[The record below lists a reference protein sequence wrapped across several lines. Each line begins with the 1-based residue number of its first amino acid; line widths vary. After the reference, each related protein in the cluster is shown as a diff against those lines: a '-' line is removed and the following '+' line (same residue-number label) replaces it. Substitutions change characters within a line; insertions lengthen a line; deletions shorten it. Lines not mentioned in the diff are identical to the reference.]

1 MTMSTIKLY
10 LDEDVWLGLADA
22 LRKRG
27 FDAVHVYEAERGE
40 RSDADQPE
48 CAAQE
53 QRTILTHNV
62 DDFAALAKECFVC
75 SRSHAGIILSPQIGK
90 SELVRRTLNLLQ
102 ALSAE
107 EIANAVRD
115 LSDYR

>member
-27 FDAVHVYEAERGE
+27 FDVVHVYQAERGE
-40 RSDADQPE
+40 RSDADQLE
-48 CAAQE
+48 YAAQE

-62 DDFAALAKECFVC
+62 DDFAALAKEYFVHNC
-75 SRSHAGIILSPQIGK
+75 SHSGIVLSPQIGK
-90 SELVRRTLNLLQ
+90 SELVRRTLKLLQ

-107 EIANAVRD
+107 EIANAVRY